1 MGDDSASMQSPD
13 PTRDADAAGPGGR
26 PDRLAAAQPPAQ
38 VGRPPAEPSKLG
50 FPSVAR
56 LELDDLL
63 EQLISRARDVQETQG
78 RLRGLLRAYLTIA
91 GAADLEDVLRHIVS
105 AAREL
110 VSARY
115 AALGVVRDGRLVR
128 FLHEGMDA
136 DTVARIGALPE
147 GKGLLGRL
155 IDYPEPLRLA
165 DIESSV
171 SSVGF
176 PDQHP
181 PMRSFLGVPIQVG
194 GRVFGNL
201 YLTDK
206 LAADEFS
213 ADDQELVQALATAAA
228 FAIDNARLLDQ
239 VRRGQG
245 WQNALVEITTGLLSG
260 TDPDQALR
268 DLVHHA
274 LVSARGAGAGILIP
288 DDGDAL
294 TLSVVDGVYEC
305 WRDRRVPRDDSL
317 AGMALAAGSAILADD
332 PATGARAALAA
343 ESADVVGPT
352 LAVPILGT
360 RGPFG
365 VLCISRGPGDEP
377 FDDADQTLIG
387 AFASRAQLALGLA
400 ASRRETEEMQLV
412 EDRAHIAEQ
421 LREQVISRLFAAG
434 LSVQSVLPRV
444 ANPTARQ
451 VLSAHIDEIDAIISD
466 IRRAVFSIRGSSA
479 D

>member
-1 MGDDSASMQSPD
+1 MADGSASWRPSDSPRH
-13 PTRDADAAGPGGR
+13 PEA
-26 PDRLAAAQPPAQ
+26 
-38 VGRPPAEPSKLG
+38 AEPGSRLDPPDAGDPGRLG

-63 EQLISRARDVQETQG
+63 EQLVARARDVQETQG

-136 DTVARIGALPE
+136 ETVSRIGALPE

-155 IDYPEPLRLA
+155 VDYPEPLRLA
-165 DIESSV
+165 DIGSSV

-176 PDQHP
+176 PEHHP

-206 LAADEFS
+206 QTADEFS

-239 VRRGQG
+239 VRRGQD

-260 TDPDQALR
+260 TDPDHALR
-268 DLVHHA
+268 ELVHHA
-274 LVSARGAGAGILIP
+274 LVSARGVGAGILVP
-288 DDGDAL
+288 DDAETLAL
-294 TLSVVDGVYEC
+294 NVVEGVYER
-305 WRDRRVPRDDSL
+305 WAGRRVRRDDSL
-317 AGMALAAGSAILADD
+317 AGAALAAGSTILAGD
-332 PATGARAALAA
+332 PVTDAPAVLAA
-343 ESADVVGPT
+343 ESSGVIGPT

-360 RGPFG
+360 RGPSG
-365 VLCISRGPGDEP
+365 VLCISRCPGDEP
-377 FDDADQTLIG
+377 FDDADQALIG
-387 AFASRAQLALGLA
+387 AFASRAELALGLA
-400 ASRRETEEMQLV
+400 ASRRETEEMQMV
-412 EDRAHIAEQ
+412 DDRARIAEQ

-444 ANPTARQ
+444 SNPSARQ
-451 VLSAHIDEIDAIISD
+451 ALSAHIDEIDAIIAD
-466 IRRAVFSIRGSSA
+466 IRTAVFSMRDPSA

>member
-1 MGDDSASMQSPD
+1 MGDDSASTRPPD
-13 PTRDADAAGPGGR
+13 QARASAATEAGGRLAPPAVDAA
-26 PDRLAAAQPPAQ
+26 Q
-38 VGRPPAEPSKLG
+38 VG

-63 EQLISRARDVQETQG
+63 EQLIARARDVQETQG

-91 GAADLEDVLRHIVS
+91 GAVDLEDVLRHVVS

-128 FLHEGMDA
+128 FLHEGMDE
-136 DTVARIGALPE
+136 DTVRQIGALPE

-155 IDYPEPLRLA
+155 VDYPEPLRLA
-165 DIESSV
+165 DIGSSV

-176 PDQHP
+176 PEHHP

-206 LAADEFS
+206 QSTDEFS

-268 DLVHHA
+268 ELVHHA
-274 LVSARGAGAGILIP
+274 LVSARGSGAGILIP
-288 DDGDAL
+288 HEADDTLG
-294 TLSVVDGVYEC
+294 LSVVEGVYER
-305 WRDRRVPRDDSL
+305 WHGRRVHRADSIV
-317 AGMALAAGSAILADD
+317 GMALAAGSAILAGD
-332 PATGARAALAA
+332 PATDARAALAA
-343 ESADVVGPT
+343 DAPGLIGPT

-360 RGPFG
+360 RGPSG
-365 VLCISRGPGDEP
+365 VLCISRAPGEEP
-377 FDDADQTLIG
+377 FDDADQALIG
-387 AFASRAQLALGLA
+387 AFASRAELALGLA
-400 ASRRETEEMQLV
+400 ASRRETEQMHMV
-412 EDRAHIAEQ
+412 DDRARIAEQ

-444 ANPTARQ
+444 ANPSARQ
-451 VLSAHIDEIDAIISD
+451 ALSAHIDEIDAIIAD
-466 IRRAVFSIRGSSA
+466 IRTAVFSMREPAG

>member
-1 MGDDSASMQSPD
+1 MDDDSESMRSAD
-13 PTRDADAAGPGGR
+13 PVRDA
-26 PDRLAAAQPPAQ
+26 AAA
-38 VGRPPAEPSKLG
+38 EPGQLG

-63 EQLISRARDVQETQG
+63 EQLIARARDVQDTQG
-78 RLRGLLRAYLTIA
+78 RLRGLLRAYLSIA
-91 GAADLEDVLRHIVS
+91 GAADLEDVLGHIVS

-115 AALGVVRDGRLVR
+115 AALGVVRGGRLVR

-136 DTVARIGALPE
+136 DIVDRIGALPE

-155 IDYPEPLRLA
+155 VDYPEALRLA
-165 DIESSV
+165 DIGGHV

-176 PDQHP
+176 PEHHP

-206 LAADEFS
+206 QTADEFS

-228 FAIDNARLLDQ
+228 YAIDNARLLDQ

-274 LVSARGAGAGILIP
+274 MVSARGAGAGVLVP
-288 DDGDAL
+288 DDNDTL
-294 TLSVVDGVYEC
+294 TLSVVEGAYER
-305 WRDRRVPRDDSL
+305 WQGRSVPREDSL
-317 AGMALAAGSAILADD
+317 AGMALAAGSAVLAAD
-332 PATGARAALAA
+332 PAADARATLAA
-343 ESADVVGPT
+343 NSPGIIGAT

-360 RGPFG
+360 RGASG
-365 VLCISRGPGDEP
+365 VLCVSRAPGDEP
-377 FDDADQTLIG
+377 FDDADQALMG
-387 AFASRAQLALGLA
+387 AFASRAELALGLA
-400 ASRRETEEMQLV
+400 ASRRETEELQLV
-412 EDRAHIAEQ
+412 QDRDHIAEQ

-444 ANPTARQ
+444 TNPTVHATLTR
-451 VLSAHIDEIDAIISD
+451 HIDEIDAIIAD
-466 IRRAVFSIRGSSA
+466 IRTAVFSIRTSSTG
-479 D
+479 

>member
-1 MGDDSASMQSPD
+1 MGDDSA
-13 PTRDADAAGPGGR
+13 TRRPSDRPLQPDAAAPDGEHLAEDPG
-26 PDRLAAAQPPAQ
+26 Q
-38 VGRPPAEPSKLG
+38 LG

-63 EQLISRARDVQETQG
+63 EQLITRARDVQETQG

-91 GAADLEDVLRHIVS
+91 VAVDLEDVLRHIVS

-136 DTVARIGALPE
+136 DTVTQIGALPE

-155 IDYPEPLRLA
+155 VDYPEPLRLA
-165 DIESSV
+165 DIGSHV

-176 PDQHP
+176 PDRHP
-181 PMRSFLGVPIQVG
+181 AMRSFLGVPIQVG

-206 LAADEFS
+206 QSAAEFS

-268 DLVHHA
+268 ELVHHA

-288 DDGDAL
+288 HDADDTLA
-294 TLSVVDGVYEC
+294 LSVVEGVYER
-305 WRDRRVPRDDSL
+305 WYGRRVRRADSIV
-317 AGMALAAGSAILADD
+317 GMALAAGSAMLAGD
-332 PATGARAALAA
+332 PATDARAALAA
-343 ESADVVGPT
+343 DAPGLIGPT
-352 LAVPILGT
+352 LPCRSSVP
-360 RGPFG
+360 
-365 VLCISRGPGDEP
+365 
-377 FDDADQTLIG
+377 
-387 AFASRAQLALGLA
+387 
-400 ASRRETEEMQLV
+400 
-412 EDRAHIAEQ
+412 
-421 LREQVISRLFAAG
+421 AG
-434 LSVQSVLPRV
+434 RPACSAYRV
-444 ANPTARQ
+444 
-451 VLSAHIDEIDAIISD
+451 
-466 IRRAVFSIRGSSA
+466 RRARSRSTMPTKR
-479 D
+479 

>member
-1 MGDDSASMQSPD
+1 MDDNSASRRPSNPSRHPD
-13 PTRDADAAGPGGR
+13 GAETGGR
-26 PDRLAAAQPPAQ
+26 PD
-38 VGRPPAEPSKLG
+38 GAEPDRLG

-63 EQLISRARDVQETQG
+63 EQLVARARDVQETQG

-136 DTVARIGALPE
+136 DTVTAIGALPE

-155 IDYPEPLRLA
+155 VDYPEALRLSH
-165 DIESSV
+165 IGSHV

-176 PDQHP
+176 PEHHP
-181 PMRSFLGVPIQVG
+181 PMRSLLGVPIQVG

-206 LAADEFS
+206 QTADEFN

-228 FAIDNARLLDQ
+228 LAIDNARLLDQ

-268 DLVHHA
+268 ELVHHA
-274 LVSARGAGAGILIP
+274 LASARGIGAGILIP

-294 TLSVVDGVYEC
+294 TFSVVEGVYER

-317 AGMALAAGSAILADD
+317 AGAALAAGSAILAGN
-332 PATGARAALAA
+332 PATDARAALT
-343 ESADVVGPT
+343 ADAPALIGPT

-360 RGPFG
+360 RGPSG
-365 VLCISRGPGDEP
+365 VLCVSREPGDEP

-387 AFASRAQLALGLA
+387 AFASRAELALGLA
-400 ASRRETEEMQLV
+400 ASRRETEEMHLV
-412 EDRAHIAEQ
+412 DDRAHIAEQ

-434 LSVQSVLPRV
+434 LSVQTVLPRV
-444 ANPTARQ
+444 ANPSARQ
-451 VLSAHIDEIDAIISD
+451 ALSAHIDEIDAIIVD
-466 IRRAVFSIRGSSA
+466 IRTAVFSTRKTPA